1 MKLATGCAPLDE
13 LLGGG
18 VEGGAL
24 TLVIGEAGTG
34 KTNFCLQLA
43 CRALEQGAGK
53 VAYVDAEGVSLERLA
68 QIAGKNASKIAKHI
82 LFFSPRSLSE
92 QEKMIKSLAK
102 IATPRLIIVDSL
114 NLYYRLSLAEAG
126 ANGQSGKSLTN
137 MLGELLRL
145 TRNEDVPIVVTGQ
158 VYSAEEGPLA
168 FGGKVMEHIV
178 KAIVRFEKI
187 GPGARRA
194 TLLKHRSLPEARSA
208 DFFLTEEGLSASN
221 L

>member
-1 MKLATGCAPLDE
+1 MKLASGCAPIDE

-43 CRALEQGAGK
+43 CRALQEGAGK
-53 VAYVDAEGVSLERLA
+53 VAYVDAEGVSLERLS
-68 QIAGKNASKIAKHI
+68 QIAGKNAQKIMKNI

-92 QEKMIKSLAK
+92 QERMIKSLGK
-102 IATPRLIIVDSL
+102 ISSPRLIVVDSL
-114 NLYYRLSLAEAG
+114 NLYYRLSLADGTLNG
-126 ANGQSGKSLTN
+126 ASGKSLTN

-178 KAIVRFEKI
+178 KTIIRFERL

-194 TLLKHRSLPEARSA
+194 TLLKHRSLPEARTA
-208 DFFLTEEGLSASN
+208 EFYLTEQGLAGTVT
-221 L
+221 